1 MNKQNTKYISSII
14 KNSIEIFD
22 KESNEIKKNYGKKF
36 LDIISYTSK
45 EGKTLESKYDPYTLA
60 QIFTN
65 VVNDMVTSLS
75 PTKNNKNSLFETVVY
90 FTIMS
95 ACYDLVDEIQEDSD
109 FSIGEIGAELVMIG
123 MKYIGIEKS
132 VLRATKEA
140 IEEGNIVE
148 DDLKMLKGEY
158 FYNKLSDEQKE
169 KINNI
174 LSCKKNNKND
184 KDKNEEKAKEKK
196 EEIMLKQKQILEE
209 LNEINNNEDI
219 NDIEKMMKIL
229 EASYKIS
236 QLDKE

>member
-14 KNSIEIFD
+14 KNGIEIFD

-75 PTKNNKNSLFETVVY
+75 PTKNNKNSLFETGVY

-148 DDLKMLKGEY
+148 EDLKMLKGEY

-174 LSCKKNNKND
+174 LSYKKSDED
-184 KDKNEEKAKEKK
+184 KAKK

>member
-1 MNKQNTKYISSII
+1 MNKQNAKYISSII
-14 KNSIEIFD
+14 KNGIEIFD

-75 PTKNNKNSLFETVVY
+75 PTKNNKNSLFETGVY

-148 DDLKMLKGEY
+148 EDLKMLKGEY

-174 LSCKKNNKND
+174 LSYKKSDED
-184 KDKNEEKAKEKK
+184 KAKK